1 MLWSRQQ
8 SPLCRDCLKSSG
20 LENGDHTVETGEVKP
35 ESTLLGSECDQ
46 VNHPPHQVQSLPLL
60 LLISA
65 GVTHCWGD
73 QHRDGDRRVAD
84 EPQAAS

>member
-20 LENGDHTVETGEVKP
+20 LETKQLKIGEVKP

-65 GVTHCWGD
+65 GVTSIEMEI
-73 QHRDGDRRVAD
+73 A
-84 EPQAAS
+84 E